1 MSYCI
6 AQHEL
11 WCWAFTKTLHGTR
24 PHPDSASGER
34 GPPIQPSF
42 GVSPSLHL
50 HLHLPSAP
58 PTLHPSRPTI
68 GRISNSNMILVIIMD
83 FPNPPLEGSM

>member
-1 MSYCI
+1 MSYCV

-34 GPPIQPSF
+34 GPPSSQALAFLPLSIST
-42 GVSPSLHL
+42 STSLPLLQHSIHL
-50 HLHLPSAP
+50 DRPSA
-58 PTLHPSRPTI
+58 TFQIQT
-68 GRISNSNMILVIIMD
+68 
-83 FPNPPLEGSM
+83 